1 MPGPAHKA
9 VWHTSIALG
18 KVSGQQDGRAA
29 GATRISGTPLLAG
42 GRYEEKAVPR
52 SGVLGLQPLR
62 RTLPESERTALSA
75 H

>member
-52 SGVLGLQPLR
+52 SGVAATQTDPSRISEDGPISALR
-62 RTLPESERTALSA
+62 F
-75 H
+75 